1 MVMVVVVLV
10 GYCGLV
16 VVVVVLIVFVSV
28 AFVVVIR
35 ELLLSGGIDISG
47 VVVGWWI

>member
-1 MVMVVVVLV
+1 MVVVVLV

-16 VVVVVLIVFVSV
+16 VVMAVLIVFVWL

-35 ELLLSGGIDISG
+35 ELLLSG
-47 VVVGWWI
+47 